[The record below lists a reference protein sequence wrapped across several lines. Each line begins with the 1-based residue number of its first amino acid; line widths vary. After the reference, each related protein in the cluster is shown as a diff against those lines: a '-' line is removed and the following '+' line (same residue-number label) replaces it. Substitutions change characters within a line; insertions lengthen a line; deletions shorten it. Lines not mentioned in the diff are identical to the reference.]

1 MTSEKEQEL
10 DEIEDGEI
18 DFSSL
23 TSEEKDAL
31 ILEMQ
36 TEEIMQ
42 TKKSST
48 YQTESGKTVRVRK
61 RRKKKKTQ
69 QNVAPGFGRVAI
81 RMGTAMTFSMT
92 FIFLGPLLIFMALV
106 KAFGERGI
114 YDWYD
119 LLFGVIG
126 IGLVISSIFLFRYL
140 IKDS

>member
-1 MTSEKEQEL
+1 MTSEEEQEMA
-10 DEIEDGEI
+10 EIEEGEI
-18 DFSSL
+18 DLSSL

-36 TEEIMQ
+36 TEEIMR

-48 YQTESGKTVRVRK
+48 YQTDSGKTVRVKRK
-61 RRKKKKTQ
+61 RRRKKQTQ
-69 QNVAPGFGRVAI
+69 TNIAPGFGRIAI

-92 FIFLGPLLIFMALV
+92 FMFLGPLLIFMALV
-106 KAFGERGI
+106 KAFGERGL

-126 IGLVISSIFLFRYL
+126 IGLVISAVFLFRYL
-140 IKDS
+140 IKD

>member
-1 MTSEKEQEL
+1 MTSEEEQEMA
-10 DEIEDGEI
+10 EIEEGEI
-18 DFSSL
+18 DLSSL

-36 TEEIMQ
+36 TEEIMR

-48 YQTESGKTVRVRK
+48 YQTDSGKTVRVKRK
-61 RRKKKKTQ
+61 RRRKKQTQ
-69 QNVAPGFGRVAI
+69 TNIAPGFGRVAI

-92 FIFLGPLLIFMALV
+92 FMFLGPLLIFMALV
-106 KAFGERGI
+106 KAFGERGL

-126 IGLVISSIFLFRYL
+126 IGLVISAVFLFRYL
-140 IKDS
+140 IKD

>member
-1 MTSEKEQEL
+1 MTSEEEQEMT
-10 DEIEDGEI
+10 EIEDGEI
-18 DFSSL
+18 DLSSL

-36 TEEIMQ
+36 TEEIMR

-48 YQTESGKTVRVRK
+48 YQTDSGKTVRVKRK
-61 RRKKKKTQ
+61 RRRKKQKQT
-69 QNVAPGFGRVAI
+69 NIAPGFGRIAI

-92 FIFLGPLLIFMALV
+92 FMFLGPLLIFMALV
-106 KAFGERGI
+106 KAFGERGL

-126 IGLVISSIFLFRYL
+126 IGLVISAVFLFRYL
-140 IKDS
+140 VKD

>member
-1 MTSEKEQEL
+1 MTSEKEQEM
-10 DEIEDGEI
+10 DEIEEGEI
-18 DFSSL
+18 DLSSL

-31 ILEMQ
+31 ILDMQ
-36 TEEIMQ
+36 TEDIMQ

-61 RRKKKKTQ
+61 RRRKKKAQ
-69 QNVAPGFGRVAI
+69 QNVAPGFGGVAI

-92 FIFLGPLLIFMALV
+92 FIFLGPLLIFMALF

-126 IGLVISSIFLFRYL
+126 IGLVISSILLFRYL

>member
-1 MTSEKEQEL
+1 MTSEEGQKMA
-10 DEIEDGEI
+10 EIEDGEI
-18 DFSSL
+18 DLSSL

-36 TEEIMQ
+36 TEEIMR

-48 YQTESGKTVRVRK
+48 YQTDSGKTVRVKRK
-61 RRKKKKTQ
+61 RRRKKQAQT
-69 QNVAPGFGRVAI
+69 NIAPGFGRIAI

-92 FIFLGPLLIFMALV
+92 FMFLGPLLIFMALV
-106 KAFGERGI
+106 KAFGERGL

-126 IGLVISSIFLFRYL
+126 IGLVISAVFLFRYL
-140 IKDS
+140 IKD